1 MFPECVTCL
10 VKQAEYYLKN
20 LCQDEKLIDEIT
32 LDLIRDMAS
41 AEQHLKKAPILP
53 VFLHDALE
61 SRCENQ
67 SKIKKDKSLQNTR
80 MLQLINEYRSDISR
94 SINPLQ
100 RALQYS
106 LAGNRIFSGETE
118 SSNLLES
125 MASGSRMVP
134 VIDDSGKMLNRVRNA
149 QTILFIGNNSGEIV
163 ADLLFLEQLN
173 HPNLHYV
180 VRDYQVLNEV
190 TMEDVEEVGMNAVAD
205 TATMPSGFLIP
216 DQMHK
221 QSAFYE
227 LYLKADL
234 IIAKGHN
241 NFWKFQEEK
250 TKDVFFL
257 LSSQCQVIN
266 ELLKIENNSTVVLYN
281 KDFAKKH
288 NRMNVEETLCG

>member
-1 MFPECVTCL
+1 
-10 VKQAEYYLKN
+10 
-20 LCQDEKLIDEIT
+20 
-32 LDLIRDMAS
+32 
-41 AEQHLKKAPILP
+41 
-53 VFLHDALE
+53 
-61 SRCENQ
+61 
-67 SKIKKDKSLQNTR
+67 
-80 MLQLINEYRSDISR
+80 
-94 SINPLQ
+94 
-100 RALQYS
+100 
-106 LAGNRIFSGETE
+106 
-118 SSNLLES
+118 
-125 MASGSRMVP
+125 
-134 VIDDSGKMLNRVRNA
+134 MLNRVRNA

-257 LSSQCQVIN
+257 LSSQCQVIS

>member
-257 LSSQCQVIN
+257 LSSQCQVIS

-281 KDFAKKH
+281 KYFAKKH

>member
-173 HPNLHYV
+173 HPDIHYV

-257 LSSQCQVIN
+257 LSSQCQVIS